1 MPSIHIK
8 DSVFADYLMA
18 NDGDASAAKQQMQKV
33 VEDNAPDPD
42 K

>member
-18 NDGDASAAKQQMQKV
+18 NDGDASAAKQQMQQV
-33 VEDNAPDPD
+33 VEDNAPDHD
-42 K
+42 